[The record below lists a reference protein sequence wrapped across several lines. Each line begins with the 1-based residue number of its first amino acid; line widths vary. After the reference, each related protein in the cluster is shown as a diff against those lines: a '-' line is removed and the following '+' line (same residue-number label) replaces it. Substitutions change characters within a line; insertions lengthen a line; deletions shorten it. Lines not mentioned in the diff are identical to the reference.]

1 MRFYSSTAGD
11 MELSV
16 GISPSD
22 VSVTVDTVVGLP
34 GTTPFT
40 LVIEPGASAEEIL
53 DVTNVSGLTLTVTR
67 GVDGSSAQSHSA
79 GSILR
84 HMATARDFREPQ
96 EHIAAS
102 SGAHGVTGS
111 LVGTTDTQALTHK
124 NLTDATNTFPSSLA
138 TSASLTAH
146 ESDTSAHGV
155 SGTIVGTTDS
165 QTLTGKTMSGSSNT
179 FSNIPQAAVT
189 GLSTSLS
196 SLTSTQ
202 GSHTTELADHESR
215 VDAIEANLGSQTT
228 FVASSSAKNGKRIHW
243 LATTVD
249 TDASAFATVTH
260 GAGFVPTVV
269 LPQLDR
275 ATGELYTDVAVDN
288 ITATTFRIRIS
299 GSDGTSGA
307 NKTDVPYMFFL
318 GE

>member
-1 MRFYSSTAGD
+1 

-16 GISPSD
+16 GISSSD
-22 VSVTVDTVVGLP
+22 VTVTIDTVVGLP

-40 LVIEPGASAEEIL
+40 LVIEPGTGSEEIL

-67 GVDGSSAQSHSA
+67 GVDGSSAQAHSA

-96 EHIAAS
+96 EHISAS
-102 SGAHGVTGS
+102 GSVHGISGSV
-111 LVGTTDTQALTHK
+111 VGTTDSQALTHK
-124 NLTDATNTFPSSLA
+124 NLTDPTNTFPASLA
-138 TSASLTAH
+138 TSAALSAH
-146 ESDTSAHGV
+146 EADTSAHGV
-155 SGTIVGTTDS
+155 SGTVVGTTDS

-179 FSNIPQAAVT
+179 FSNIPQSAVT
-189 GLSTSLS
+189 GLSTSLT

-202 GSHTTELADHESR
+202 GSHTTELANHESR

-243 LATTVD
+243 GT
-249 TDASAFATVTH
+249 ATVSVGADSYDTGDVAH
-260 GAGFVPTVV
+260 GAGFTPTVV
-269 LPQLDR
+269 TVQFARTTGQLLGDI
-275 ATGELYTDVAVDN
+275 VVDN
-288 ITATTFRIRIS
+288 ITATTFRLRMF
-299 GSDGTSGA
+299 GLDGTQLAATGL
-307 NKTDVPYMFFL
+307 PIMYFC